1 MRHSLSLALLFLTLS
16 LPSYARDF
24 VSRMQKTYLATDKNY
39 ELNCEYTYNK
49 SFQLISPKSET
60 IKGEK
65 YLKREFVIEN
75 ATRSVP
81 MVFIVEED
89 GRALRYSL
97 TFDGKYVSQ
106 GKLAFRELQINPVND
121 ADFAL
126 EFETSKIH
134 CQVNFAYAY
143 PVVIRD
149 GNYHINVHPHIV
161 YDWQSLLKEKTESYL
176 NNPEYK
182 SLILLET
189 GNNRGNLVNI
199 WDFFGGVNY
208 MLPQM
213 DYPSD
218 LTEVP
223 SEVEL
228 IVSPAGNSRY
238 IIDAQ
243 KEVNVTY
250 TGGNHNYC
258 IWNSTRWILQ
268 GLMKSK
274 ASARINFYY
283 DTNAIVAQKR
293 GIERMGMDF
302 PRRDVNRSN
311 LLKDLLTNKR
321 ISEKYHINYYNYFG
335 NILLQRYPGM
345 YKSIKL
351 NYKAPGY
358 EKSDTILGNGSRELE
373 VSLIYL

>member
-1 MRHSLSLALLFLTLS
+1 
-16 LPSYARDF
+16 
-24 VSRMQKTYLATDKNY
+24 MQKTYLATDKNY

-49 SFQLISPKSET
+49 NFQLIMPKSET

-65 YLKREFVIEN
+65 SLKREFVVEN

-81 MVFIVEED
+81 MVFLVEED

-97 TFDGKYVSQ
+97 TFDGKYISE
-106 GKLAFRELQINPVND
+106 GKLVYRELQINPVND

-126 EFETSKIH
+126 EFETSKIT

-143 PVVIRD
+143 PVVIGD
-149 GNYHINVHPHIV
+149 GNYHINVHPHTV

-176 NNPEYK
+176 NNSKYK

-189 GNNRGNLVNI
+189 KNNRGNLVNI
-199 WDFFGGVNY
+199 WDFFGDVDYKLPEVN
-208 MLPQM
+208 
-213 DYPSD
+213 YPSD

-223 SEVEL
+223 EEVKL

-238 IIDAQ
+238 IIEAQ

-274 ASARINFYY
+274 ATAKINFYY
-283 DTNAIVAQKR
+283 DTNAIVAQRR
-293 GIERMGMDF
+293 GIEGMGLDF

-311 LLKDLLTNKR
+311 LLKDLLAARN
-321 ISEKYHINYYNYFG
+321 SEKYHKNYYHYFG
-335 NILLQRYPGM
+335 NILLQRYSGM

-351 NYKAPGY
+351 NYQAPGY

-373 VSLIYL
+373 VNLIYLQ